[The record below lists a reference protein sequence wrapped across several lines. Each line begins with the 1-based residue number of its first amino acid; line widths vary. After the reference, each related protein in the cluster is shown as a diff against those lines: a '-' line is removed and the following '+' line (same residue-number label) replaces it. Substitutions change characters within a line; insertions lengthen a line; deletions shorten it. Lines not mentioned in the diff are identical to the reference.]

1 MAPERSELSSQGAPQ
16 GDFPQFAP
24 LATGAPSKNNAARSF
39 GAYLRGS
46 IFSELCNSVLLRE
59 YSDGLKWVKYPKL
72 KIKGVIDQAADAKQ
86 YGHEFD
92 AGDYGTGPSAVW
104 CTLEKRV

>member
-1 MAPERSELSSQGAPQ
+1 M
-16 GDFPQFAP
+16 
-24 LATGAPSKNNAARSF
+24 
-39 GAYLRGS
+39 
-46 IFSELCNSVLLRE
+46 LRE